1 MIHMYVYCSYCLFCC
16 CSSSSYST
24 DVQYSFR
31 AAFAFLRNT
40 LQHEGFIALWRG
52 NSATMARIIPY
63 AAIQFTSHEQWKK
76 VLSVDKEQR

>member
-1 MIHMYVYCSYCLFCC
+1 MNFIIIPFFSK
-16 CSSSSYST
+16 
-24 DVQYSFR
+24 DIPYSFH
-31 AAFAFLRNT
+31 AAVRFLRNT
-40 LQHEGFIALWRG
+40 LHNEGFFALWRG